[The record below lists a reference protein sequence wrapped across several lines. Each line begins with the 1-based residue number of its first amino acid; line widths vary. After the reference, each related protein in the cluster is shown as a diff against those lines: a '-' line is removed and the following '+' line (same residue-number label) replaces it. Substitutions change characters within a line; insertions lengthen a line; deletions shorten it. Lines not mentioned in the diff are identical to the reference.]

1 MNKTASDKYISDS
14 RKKDNSTIKKLVV
27 LLALFAAFYL
37 SFQYYKYYQARS
49 LAGQNTAK
57 NELSENELFE
67 VSGEYKGEDYDL
79 SDLTISEMREKGAEF
94 IYQILLKNQLQ
105 IEGLKNDLK
114 LVNQELL
121 RYKNNQKITKMILVY
136 VQLREDFL
144 SEKNYSKNLENFE
157 ILTQGDK
164 NLKAS
169 IDDLKNNLAKF
180 SNENQLRK
188 SFKNLIP
195 ELIAVKHHGNKD
207 SFVANIRRNF
217 SKLIT
222 IRNSKNKVGDDIEA
236 VILRVEG
243 YLKEENYNQAT
254 LELTLVDGQYQGVL
268 KDFVESLK
276 VAIEVKRIDG
286 EILNYLE
293 KIS

>member
-1 MNKTASDKYISDS
+1 MNNIGSGKFISDS

-27 LLALFAAFYL
+27 LLALIAVSYL
-37 SFQYYKYYQARS
+37 SFQYYKYSQGRN
-49 LAGQNTAK
+49 LASQNAAK

-114 LVNQELL
+114 TVNQELL
-121 RYKNNQKITKMILVY
+121 RYKNNQKITKMVLVY
-136 VQLREDFL
+136 VQLREDF
-144 SEKNYSKNLENFE
+144 SNEKDYNKNLENFE

-164 NLKAS
+164 NLKTL
-169 IDDLKNNLAKF
+169 IDDLKLNLVKF
-180 SNENQLRK
+180 SNEDQLRK

-195 ELIAVKHHGNKD
+195 ELIAVKRHGNED

-217 SKLIT
+217 SKLIS
-222 IRNSKNKVGDDIEA
+222 IRNSKNKVGNDIEA
-236 VILRVEG
+236 TILRVEG
-243 YLKEENYNQAT
+243 YLKEQNYNQAA
-254 LELTLVDGQYQGVL
+254 LDLTLVDGQYQEVL
-268 KDFVESLK
+268 KSFVESLK

-286 EILNYLE
+286 EIVNYLE

>member
-1 MNKTASDKYISDS
+1 MNNTGSGKFISDS

-27 LLALFAAFYL
+27 LLALIAVSYL
-37 SFQYYKYYQARS
+37 SFQYYKYSQVRN
-49 LAGQNTAK
+49 LASQNAAK
-57 NELSENELFE
+57 NDASENELFE

-114 LVNQELL
+114 TVNQELL

-136 VQLREDFL
+136 VQLREDF
-144 SEKNYSKNLENFE
+144 SNEKDYNKNLENFE

-164 NLKAS
+164 NLKTL
-169 IDDLKNNLAKF
+169 IDDLKLNLVKF
-180 SNENQLRK
+180 SNEDQLRK

-195 ELIAVKHHGNKD
+195 ELIAVKRHGNED

-217 SKLIT
+217 SKLIS
-222 IRNSKNKVGDDIEA
+222 IRNSKNKVGNDIEA
-236 VILRVEG
+236 TILRVEG
-243 YLKEENYNQAT
+243 YLKEQNYNQAA
-254 LELTLVDGQYQGVL
+254 LDLTLVDGQYQEVL
-268 KDFVESLK
+268 KNFVESLK

-286 EILNYLE
+286 EIINYLE

>member
-1 MNKTASDKYISDS
+1 MNKTGSDKYMSDS

-37 SFQYYKYYQARS
+37 SFQYYKYYQARG

-57 NELSENELFE
+57 NELSESELFE

-114 LVNQELL
+114 AVNQELL

-144 SEKNYSKNLENFE
+144 SEKNYDKSLENFE

-169 IDDLKNNLAKF
+169 IDDLKINLAKF

-188 SFKNLIP
+188 AFKNLIP
-195 ELIAVKHHGNKD
+195 ELVAVKHHGNKD

>member
-1 MNKTASDKYISDS
+1 MNKTGSDKFISDS

-27 LLALFAAFYL
+27 LLALTAALYL
-37 SFQYYKYYQARS
+37 AFQYYKYYQARN
-49 LAGQNTAK
+49 LAGQNVEK
-57 NELSENELFE
+57 NDATENDLFE

-114 LVNQELL
+114 TVNQELL
-121 RYKNNQKITKMILVY
+121 RYKNNQKITTAVLTY
-136 VQLREDFL
+136 VQLRDNFFA
-144 SEKNYSKNLENFE
+144 EKNYAKNLENFE

-164 NLKAS
+164 NLKTLT
-169 IDDLKNNLAKF
+169 DDLKNNLAKF
-180 SNENQLRK
+180 SSKEKLRQ

-195 ELIAVKHHGNKD
+195 ELIAIKHHGSED
-207 SFVANIRRNF
+207 DFVANIRRNF
-217 SKLIT
+217 SKLIV
-222 IRNSKNKVGDDIEA
+222 IRNSKNKVGNDIEA

-243 YLKEENYNQAT
+243 YLKEENYNQSA
-254 LELTLVDGQYQGVL
+254 LELTLVDAKYQAAL

-276 VAIEVKRIDG
+276 VAIEVNRIDG